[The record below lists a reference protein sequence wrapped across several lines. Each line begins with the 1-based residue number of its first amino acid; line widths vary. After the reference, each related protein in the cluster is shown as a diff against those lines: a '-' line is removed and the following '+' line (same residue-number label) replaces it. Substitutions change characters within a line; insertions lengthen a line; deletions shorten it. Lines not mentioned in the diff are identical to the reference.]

1 VSLRI
6 TPEARAYLIGN
17 YAAAVTLRASPR
29 HGCCGGTVLLPVVE
43 PGAPED
49 VERYGAPEDAERWAC
64 INVDGVQVFVE
75 AGIEIPQGALI
86 QIGVDRFLKWH
97 RLWIEGLEW

>member
-1 VSLRI
+1 VSLTI
-6 TPEARAYLIGN
+6 TPEARAYLIEN

-49 VERYGAPEDAERWAC
+49 TERWAS
-64 INVDGVQVFVE
+64 IEVDGVQVYVE
-75 AGIEIPQGALI
+75 AGIEIPDGALI
-86 QIGVDRFLKWH
+86 QIGVDRFFKWH
-97 RLWIEGLEW
+97 RLWIEGLNTQM